1 MQKLF
6 AEFGSTIEKNHNNN
20 PRGLELRIVER
31 ALEELLL
38 RRTTVRAA
46 FAGSMLLQGHDFLPA
61 VDILANWLREYRR
74 DQGRTKSEAESR
86 YPLKILNGCDRLLR
100 AVAFLCAESVTA
112 IWTNAFSTTF
122 FCSIDMSCVIE
133 STTRD
138 SLQLFQQRGQTLQIR
153 PKSLQLQFGQ
163 ESDDN
168 SARNTTI
175 EKNHNNNPRGLELR
189 IVERALE

>member
-1 MQKLF
+1 M
-6 AEFGSTIEKNHNNN
+6 
-20 PRGLELRIVER
+20 V
-31 ALEELLL
+31 
-38 RRTTVRAA
+38 
-46 FAGSMLLQGHDFLPA
+46 LQGHDFLPA

-163 ESDDN
+163 KCDGN
-168 SARNTTI
+168 SARNTYLLQMDWSLLT
-175 EKNHNNNPRGLELR
+175 EKIAIPFSTLIGINTYQKR
-189 IVERALE
+189 ITK